1 MGLLKKIYRRLFG
14 ESLET
19 YKSKFEEKIK
29 GNRVNAFYTNNNGDS
44 HHTNSECNSG
54 KAIPDHNWESGKVGL
69 KECLEC
75 RRNNGDSD

>member
-29 GNRVNAFYTNNNGDS
+29 GS